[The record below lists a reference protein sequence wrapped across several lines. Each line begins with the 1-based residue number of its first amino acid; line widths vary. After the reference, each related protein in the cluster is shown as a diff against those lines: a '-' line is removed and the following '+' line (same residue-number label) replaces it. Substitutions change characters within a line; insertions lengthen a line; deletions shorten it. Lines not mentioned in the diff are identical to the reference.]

1 MTPDASLPILATLIA
16 FGVLSVAA
24 CALCNTIGVAVH
36 AAKPNE
42 DGDLE
47 YVYALDSAHQFREEL
62 RRFPSFQLSVFVLA
76 AIIIFF
82 VAPAVI
88 AKSTSPWTIVLSGSG
103 YILLVV
109 LQICRKS
116 QKMYEVLQNTRAAIA
131 E

>member
-1 MTPDASLPILATLIA
+1 MNSDVFFPMLATVIA
-16 FGVLSVAA
+16 FGILSVAA

-36 AAKPNE
+36 AAKPNK

-62 RRFPSFQLSVFVLA
+62 RRFPSFQLWVFVLA
-76 AIIIFF
+76 AIAIFF

-88 AKSTSPWTIVLSGSG
+88 AESTSPWAIVVSGSG

-109 LQICRKS
+109 VQICRKS
-116 QKMYEVLQNTRAAIA
+116 KRMYEVLQNTQAH
-131 E
+131 